1 VYKPEGNIVKY
12 RNQIYLGGRVV
23 KKTIAQIDKH
33 TFANKRV
40 LMRVDFNVP
49 QDDTGAITDD
59 SRIRAALPSIQ
70 YLQGA
75 GAKIVLMSHLGRPKG
90 KIAKFTLKP
99 VADRLRQLLTD
110 DKSVGKIL
118 FAEDCIGEAAIKTVE
133 QLQPGDVCV
142 LENVR
147 FYPEEEK
154 NDPEFAKKLAS
165 LGDIYVNDA
174 FGTAHRA
181 HASTEG
187 VTHYLRPALAGF
199 LLEKEIKMLG
209 ETLDKPER
217 PFATIIG
224 GAKVSSKISVLDRLL
239 TKANTIIIGGA
250 MAFTFL
256 KARGLNVGKSLV
268 ENDQVNYCLEMEI
281 KAKELE
287 VELILPSDVI
297 CAKEMKANATNWIAT
312 VDKITE
318 DAIGLDIGPGTS
330 NVIKAALE
338 PCKTILWNGPMG
350 VFEMAGFEKG
360 TFALIDELVSLQKRG
375 SKVIVGGGDSVAA
388 LGVKGIDEKQLT
400 HISTGGGASLELL
413 EGKPLPGIVCLDDV
427 EKAATCST

>member
-1 VYKPEGNIVKY
+1 MS
-12 RNQIYLGGRVV
+12 GRLMV
-23 KKTIAQIDKH
+23 KKTIGQVDKQS
-33 TFANKRV
+33 FANKRV

-49 QDDTGAITDD
+49 QDDKGTITDD
-59 SRIRAALPSIQ
+59 TRIQAALPSIR
-70 YLQGA
+70 YLQAA
-75 GAKIVLMSHLGRPKG
+75 GAKLVLMSHLGRPKG
-90 KIAKFTLKP
+90 KTPKYSLKP
-99 VADRLRQLLTD
+99 IAERLKELLASSASTA
-110 DKSVGKIL
+110 KVL
-118 FAEDCIGEAAIKTVE
+118 FAEDCVGEVAKAVVD

-154 NDPEFAKKLAS
+154 NDPEFSKKLAT

-187 VTHYLRPALAGF
+187 VSHYLRPALAGF
-199 LLEKEIKMLG
+199 LLEKEMKMLS
-209 ETLDKPER
+209 EVLDKPER

-224 GAKVSSKISVLDRLL
+224 GSKVSSKISVLDRLL
-239 TKANTIIIGGA
+239 TKANTIVIGGA

-268 ENDQVNYCLEMEI
+268 ENDQLNYCLEMEI

-287 VELILPSDVI
+287 VELILPSDVV
-297 CAKEMKANATNWIAT
+297 CAKEMKADAETWITT
-312 VDKITE
+312 VDKIPD
-318 DAIGLDIGPGTS
+318 DAMGLDIGPGTS

-338 PCKTILWNGPMG
+338 SCKTILWNGPMG
-350 VFEMAGFEKG
+350 VFEMSAFETG
-360 TFALIDELVSLQKRG
+360 TFTLIDELVSLYKRNT
-375 SKVIVGGGDSVAA
+375 KVIVGGGDSVAA
-388 LGVKGIDEKQLT
+388 LGVKGIGENQLT

-413 EGKPLPGIVCLDDV
+413 EGKELPGITCLDES
-427 EKAATCST
+427 EKAATCSA

>member
-1 VYKPEGNIVKY
+1 MAKRTIGQVE
-12 RNQIYLGGRVV
+12 
-23 KKTIAQIDKH
+23 KKAFTG
-33 TFANKRV
+33 KRV

-49 QDDTGAITDD
+49 QNESGAITDD
-59 SRIRAALPSIQ
+59 TRIQAALPSIK
-70 YLQGA
+70 YLLQT
-75 GAKIVLMSHLGRPKG
+75 GAKLILMSHLGRPKG
-90 KIAKFTLKP
+90 RTPKYTLEP
-99 VADRLRQLLTD
+99 TAERLQLLLA
-110 DKSVGKIL
+110 KEKLSSKVL
-118 FAEDCIGEAAIKTVE
+118 FANDCIGESALKVVE
-133 QLQPGDVCV
+133 QLNDGDVCI

-154 NDPEFAKKLAS
+154 NDPEFAKKLAQ

-187 VTHYLRPALAGF
+187 IAHYLRPALAGF
-199 LLEKEIKMLG
+199 LLEKEMKMLG

-256 KARGLNVGKSLV
+256 KARGHNVGKSLV
-268 ENDQVNYCLEMEI
+268 ESDQLNYCLEMEI

-287 VELILPSDVI
+287 VELVLPADVV
-297 CAKEMKANATNWIAT
+297 CAKEVKESTESWIT
-312 VDKITE
+312 TINKIPD
-318 DAIGLDIGPGTS
+318 DAMGLDIGPATS
-330 NVIKAALE
+330 NMIKAALT

-350 VFEMAGFEKG
+350 VFEMPKFAVG
-360 TFALIDELVSLQKRG
+360 TFSLIDELLSLHEHG
-375 SKVIVGGGDSVAA
+375 AKVIVGGGDSVAA
-388 LGVKGIDEKQLT
+388 LSAKHINEKQLT
-400 HISTGGGASLELL
+400 HISTGGGASLELI
-413 EGKPLPGIVCLDDV
+413 EGKELPGIACLD
-427 EKAATCST
+427 EAGIASSCTA

>member
-1 VYKPEGNIVKY
+1 M
-12 RNQIYLGGRVV
+12 
-23 KKTIAQIDKH
+23 KKTIAQCDKQF
-33 TFANKRV
+33 FANKRV

-49 QDDTGAITDD
+49 QDETGAITDD
-59 SRIRAALPSIQ
+59 TRIQASLASIK
-70 YLQGA
+70 YLQDA
-75 GAKIVLMSHLGRPKG
+75 GSKIILMSHLGRPKG
-90 KIAKFTLKP
+90 KTEKYTLKP
-99 VADRLRQLLTD
+99 VADRLRQLLTS
-110 DKSVGKIL
+110 DKTKNKVL
-118 FAEDCIGEAAIKTVE
+118 FAEDCIGEVASNKVAE
-133 QLQPGDVCV
+133 LAPGDICV

-154 NDPEFAKKLAS
+154 NNPDFAKQLAS

-199 LLEKEIKMLG
+199 LLEKEIKMLS
-209 ETLDKPER
+209 ETLENPDR

-224 GAKVSSKISVLDRLL
+224 GAKVSSKISVLERLL
-239 TKANTIIIGGA
+239 IKANTIIIGGA

-268 ENDQVNYCLEMEI
+268 EDDQLQYCLEMEI
-281 KAKELE
+281 KAKDSG

-297 CAKEMKANATNWIAT
+297 CANEMKPNAKNWVAT
-312 VDKITE
+312 VEKIPE
-318 DAIGLDIGPGTS
+318 DALGLDIGPATN

-350 VFEMAGFEKG
+350 VFEMAGFENG
-360 TFALIDELVSLQKRG
+360 TFALIDELVSLHRRG
-375 SKVIVGGGDSVAA
+375 VKVIVGGGDSVAA
-388 LGVKGIDEKQLT
+388 LNVKHIEENQLT
-400 HISTGGGASLELL
+400 HVSTGGGASLELL
-413 EGKPLPGIVCLDDV
+413 EGKELPGISCLDEA
-427 EKAATCST
+427 EKRACSV

>member
-1 VYKPEGNIVKY
+1 M
-12 RNQIYLGGRVV
+12 
-23 KKTIAQIDKH
+23 KKTIAQLDKQS
-33 TFANKRV
+33 FANKRV

-49 QDDTGAITDD
+49 QDENGIITDD
-59 SRIRAALPSIQ
+59 TRIQAALPSIK
-70 YLQGA
+70 YLQAA
-75 GAKIVLMSHLGRPKG
+75 GAKVILMSHLGRPKG
-90 KIAKFTLKP
+90 KTSKYSLKP
-99 VADRLRQLLTD
+99 VAERLEQLLAS
-110 DKSVGKIL
+110 DKSSKSKVL
-118 FAEDCIGEAAIKTVE
+118 FAEDCVGEIAAKAVA
-133 QLQPGDVCV
+133 QLEAGDICV

-165 LGDIYVNDA
+165 FGDIYVNDA
-174 FGTAHRA
+174 FGSAHRA

-187 VTHYLRPALAGF
+187 ITHYLRPALAGF
-199 LLEKEIKMLG
+199 LLEKEIKMLS

-217 PFATIIG
+217 SFATIIG

-256 KARGLNVGKSLV
+256 KAKGLNVGKSLV
-268 ENDQVNYCLEMEI
+268 ENDQLAYCLEMEI

-297 CAKEMKANATNWIAT
+297 CAREMKANAENWIAT
-312 VDKITE
+312 IDKIPN
-318 DAIGLDIGPGTS
+318 DDMGLDIGPATS

-360 TFALIDELVSLQKRG
+360 TFALIDELVSLYKRG
-375 SKVIVGGGDSVAA
+375 SSVIVGGGDSVAA
-388 LGVKGIDEKQLT
+388 LSVKGIDEKQLT
-400 HISTGGGASLELL
+400 HVSTGGGASLELL
-413 EGKPLPGIVCLDDV
+413 EGKPLPGITCLDDA
-427 EKAATCST
+427 EKVATCSA

>member
-1 VYKPEGNIVKY
+1 M
-12 RNQIYLGGRVV
+12 
-23 KKTIAQIDKH
+23 KKTIAQVDKQS
-33 TFANKRV
+33 FANKRV

-49 QDDTGAITDD
+49 QDENGAITDD
-59 SRIRAALPSIQ
+59 TRIQAALPSIQ
-70 YLQGA
+70 YLQAA

-90 KIAKFTLKP
+90 KTPKYTLKP
-99 VADRLRQLLTD
+99 VADRLRQLLTVETSPA
-110 DKSVGKIL
+110 KVL
-118 FAEDCIGEAAIKTVE
+118 FAEDCIGEEATKAIG
-133 QLQPGDVCV
+133 QLKAGDICV

-154 NDPEFAKKLAS
+154 NDLEFAKKLAA
-165 LGDIYVNDA
+165 LGDMYVNDA

-199 LLEKEIKMLG
+199 LLEREIKMLG
-209 ETLDKPER
+209 ETLDNPGR

-239 TKANTIIIGGA
+239 TKANTIVIGGA

-256 KARGLNVGKSLV
+256 KARDLNVGKSLV
-268 ENDQVNYCLEMEI
+268 ENDQLQYCLDMER

-287 VELILPSDVI
+287 VELILPVDVI
-297 CAKEMKANATNWIAT
+297 CAMEMKANAKNWITT
-312 VDKITE
+312 VDKIPE
-318 DAIGLDIGPGTS
+318 DAIGLDIGPATS

-338 PCKTILWNGPMG
+338 TCETILWNGPMG

-360 TFALIDELVSLQKRG
+360 TFTLIDELVSLYKRG
-375 SKVIVGGGDSVAA
+375 CKVIVGGGDSVAA

-400 HISTGGGASLELL
+400 HVSTGGGASLELL
-413 EGKPLPGIVCLDDV
+413 EGKPLPGITCLD
-427 EKAATCST
+427 EMETATTCSA